1 MSPID
6 WIILCST
13 LLFIVGYGIW
23 KTRGSQNVTDYVLGG
38 KEANW
43 ATIGLSVMATQASAI
58 TFLSTPGQAYHDG
71 MGFVQFYF
79 GLPLALGVIILVFIP
94 LYDRLKVHTAYEF
107 LENRFNANTRTLTAI
122 LFLIQRGLSAGIT
135 IFAPAIILS
144 AVLGWPLRLLV
155 LIIGGLVI
163 VYTVSGGTKAVNVT
177 QKQQM
182 FVIMGGMF
190 VAFYMIVSGLPAD
203 VSFSKALDIANQS
216 GKLDVL
222 DFSFDPSNRYTFWS
236 GITGGFFLAL
246 SYFGTDQ
253 SQVQRYLSG
262 KNKRESQLGLA
273 FNAVFKI
280 PMQFFI
286 LFVGV
291 MVFVFYQFNE
301 SPLHFNP
308 AARAAMELAPH
319 SEAFSSLSK
328 ELSAVQQEKQRLQLA
343 HVNDTNIPLEISDQL
358 KNLSLKE
365 TALRDEAKILLKQA
379 APDIATNDKD
389 YVFIHYILGNLPR
402 GLIGLL
408 LAVIL
413 SAAMSSTA
421 SELNALGTIST
432 LDIYKRYRPHINTP
446 KHYLKASK
454 MFTLLWGLIAIG
466 IASVANLFENLI
478 QLVNII
484 GSIFYGN
491 VLGIFLL
498 AFFFKYIKGR
508 AVFYGAIATQAIVI
522 YGFLND
528 WMSYLW
534 LNVFGC
540 VVVIGLAHLLQL
552 LPKNKKPAV

>member
-79 GLPLALGVIILVFIP
+79 GLPLAMVVIILVFIP

-190 VAFYMIVSGLPAD
+190 IAFYMIVSGLPAD
-203 VSFSKALDIANQS
+203 VSFSKALEIANQS

-319 SEAFSSLSK
+319 SEAFSSLSE

-343 HVNDTNIPLEISDQL
+343 HVNATNIPLEISDQL
-358 KNLSLKE
+358 KNLSLQE

>member
-6 WIILCST
+6 WMILCST

-79 GLPLALGVIILVFIP
+79 GLPLAMVVIILVFIP

-155 LIIGGLVI
+155 VIIGGLVI

-190 VAFYMIVSGLPAD
+190 IAFYMIVSGLPAD
-203 VSFSKALDIANQS
+203 VSFSKALEIANQS

-301 SPLHFNP
+301 SPIHFNP
-308 AARAAMELAPH
+308 AARAAMEVAPH
-319 SEAFSSLSK
+319 SEAFSSLS
-328 ELSAVQQEKQRLQLA
+328 E
-343 HVNDTNIPLEISDQL
+343 
-358 KNLSLKE
+358 
-365 TALRDEAKILLKQA
+365 
-379 APDIATNDKD
+379 
-389 YVFIHYILGNLPR
+389 
-402 GLIGLL
+402 
-408 LAVIL
+408 
-413 SAAMSSTA
+413 
-421 SELNALGTIST
+421 
-432 LDIYKRYRPHINTP
+432 
-446 KHYLKASK
+446 
-454 MFTLLWGLIAIG
+454 
-466 IASVANLFENLI
+466 
-478 QLVNII
+478 
-484 GSIFYGN
+484 
-491 VLGIFLL
+491 
-498 AFFFKYIKGR
+498 
-508 AVFYGAIATQAIVI
+508 
-522 YGFLND
+522 
-528 WMSYLW
+528 
-534 LNVFGC
+534 
-540 VVVIGLAHLLQL
+540 
-552 LPKNKKPAV
+552 